1 MTHFNES
8 FGQWRDRLLAT
19 PNEQRAL
26 WAELRATFTTR
37 PVCPECA
44 RFIHPALWDAH
55 MARHHEDRVGLA
67 EEAKNPPPLEEG

>member
-1 MTHFNES
+1 MT
-8 FGQWRDRLLAT
+8 RRPYRPLVD
-19 PNEQRAL
+19 RAL
-26 WAELRATFTTR
+26 WRELGATLSTR

-67 EEAKNPPPLEEG
+67 EEAMHPPPREEGEP

>member
-1 MTHFNES
+1 MGGANMTRPPLISREEH
-8 FGQWRDRLLAT
+8 A
-19 PNEQRAL
+19 AL
-26 WAELRATFTTR
+26 WRELGAMFTTR

-67 EEAKNPPPLEEG
+67 EEARNPPPREEE

>member
-1 MTHFNES
+1 MGGANMT
-8 FGQWRDRLLAT
+8 RPYRPLVD
-19 PNEQRAL
+19 RAL

-55 MARHHEDRVGLA
+55 MARHHEDRVGMA
-67 EEAKNPPPLEEG
+67 EEAMNPPPIEEEPDGE